1 MNKRL
6 KDKKAIVTGGSRG
19 IGEGIVKR
27 LYDEG
32 CHVIIADIRKELAE
46 NLISSLNKDQISFFQ
61 TDLAKEEDIKKL
73 IEFTNNNWGSLDFL
87 INNAGIEDGFALA
100 DQTYEAYRK
109 TMKINMDAPFLCSKY
124 ALPLLEKSK
133 TPRIV
138 MITSIQGVRG
148 YKGNI
153 SYNSAKG
160 GLINMTRVLA
170 VELAEKNILVNSVA
184 PGFINTPLSVMKDGN
199 LEWDTDW
206 FKDVY
211 LKYEKL
217 PMGRYGNPDDV
228 AGAVYFFCSED
239 SKYVTGQTLLVDG
252 GVSSTFLK
260 NLYLKIIYSRYDNG
274 CAKNELIFYNS
285 VL

>member
-1 MNKRL
+1 MDKRL
-6 KDKKAIVTGGSRG
+6 QNKKVIVTGGSRG

-27 LYDEG
+27 LYNEG
-32 CHVIIADIRKELAE
+32 SEIIIADIRKELAE
-46 NLISSLNKDQISFFQ
+46 NLINSLDKNQISFFQ
-61 TDLAKEEDIKKL
+61 TDLSQEEEIKKL
-73 IEFTNNNWGSLDFL
+73 MEFTENKWGGLDFL
-87 INNAGIEDGFALA
+87 INNAGIEDGYTLA
-100 DQTYEAYRK
+100 DQTYESYKK
-109 TMKINMDAPFLCSKY
+109 TMKVNMDAPFLCSKY

-133 TPRIV
+133 TPRII
-138 MITSIQGVRG
+138 MITSIQGIRG

-153 SYNSAKG
+153 SYNTAKG

-217 PMGRYGNPDDV
+217 PMGRYGHPDDV

-252 GVSSTFLK
+252 GVSSSF
-260 NLYLKIIYSRYDNG
+260 
-274 CAKNELIFYNS
+274 
-285 VL
+285 

>member
-1 MNKRL
+1 MDKRL
-6 KDKKAIVTGGSRG
+6 QNKKVIVTGGSRG

-27 LYDEG
+27 LYNEG
-32 CHVIIADIRKELAE
+32 SEIIIADIRKELAE
-46 NLISSLNKDQISFFQ
+46 NLINSLDKNQISFFQ
-61 TDLAKEEDIKKL
+61 TDLSQEEEIKKL
-73 IEFTNNNWGSLDFL
+73 MEFTEKKWGSLDFL
-87 INNAGIEDGFALA
+87 INNAGIEDGYTLA
-100 DQTYEAYRK
+100 DQTYESYRK
-109 TMKINMDAPFLCSKY
+109 TMKVNMDAPFLCSKY

-133 TPRIV
+133 TPRII
-138 MITSIQGVRG
+138 MITSIQGIRG

-153 SYNSAKG
+153 SYNTAKG

-217 PMGRYGNPDDV
+217 PMGRYGHPDDV

-252 GVSSTFLK
+252 GVSSSF
-260 NLYLKIIYSRYDNG
+260 
-274 CAKNELIFYNS
+274 
-285 VL
+285 

>member
-1 MNKRL
+1 MDKRL
-6 KDKKAIVTGGSRG
+6 QNKKVIVTGGSRG

-27 LYDEG
+27 LYNEG
-32 CHVIIADIRKELAE
+32 SEIIIADIRKELAE
-46 NLISSLNKDQISFFQ
+46 NLINSLDKNQISFFQ
-61 TDLAKEEDIKKL
+61 TDLSQEEEIKKL
-73 IEFTNNNWGSLDFL
+73 MEFTEKKWGSLDFL
-87 INNAGIEDGFALA
+87 INNAGIEDGYTLA
-100 DQTYEAYRK
+100 DQTYESYRK
-109 TMKINMDAPFLCSKY
+109 TMKVNMDAPFLCSKY
-124 ALPLLEKSK
+124 ALPLLEKSN
-133 TPRIV
+133 TPRII
-138 MITSIQGVRG
+138 MITSIQGIRG

-153 SYNSAKG
+153 SYNTAKG

-217 PMGRYGNPDDV
+217 PMGRYGHPDDV

-252 GVSSTFLK
+252 GVSSSF
-260 NLYLKIIYSRYDNG
+260 
-274 CAKNELIFYNS
+274 
-285 VL
+285 

>member
-1 MNKRL
+1 MDKRL
-6 KDKKAIVTGGSRG
+6 KNKKAIVTGGSRG

-27 LYDEG
+27 LYNEG
-32 CHVIIADIRKELAE
+32 AEIIIADIREELAE
-46 NLISSLNKDQISFFQ
+46 NLIKNLDHNQISFFQ
-61 TDLAKEEDIKKL
+61 ADLSQEEEIKKL
-73 IEFTNNNWGSLDFL
+73 MDYTKTKWGSLDFL
-87 INNAGIEDGFALA
+87 INNAGIEDGYTLA

-109 TMKINMDAPFLCSKY
+109 TMKVNMDAPFLCSKY
-124 ALPLLEKSK
+124 ALSLLEKSQ
-133 TPRIV
+133 TARIV

-153 SYNSAKG
+153 SYNTAKG

-206 FKDVY
+206 FNDVY

-217 PMGRYGNPDDV
+217 PMGRYGNPDDI

-252 GVSSTFLK
+252 GVSSTF
-260 NLYLKIIYSRYDNG
+260 
-274 CAKNELIFYNS
+274 
-285 VL
+285 

>member
-1 MNKRL
+1 MDKRL
-6 KDKKAIVTGGSRG
+6 KNKKAIVTGGSRG

-27 LYDEG
+27 LYNEG
-32 CHVIIADIRKELAE
+32 VEIIIADIREELAQ
-46 NLISSLNKDQISFFQ
+46 NLIKDLDHNQISFFQ
-61 TDLAKEEDIKKL
+61 ADLSQEEEIKKL
-73 IEFTNNNWGSLDFL
+73 MDYTKTKWGSLDFL
-87 INNAGIEDGFALA
+87 INNAGIEDGYTLA
-100 DQTYEAYRK
+100 DQTYESYRK
-109 TMKINMDAPFLCSKY
+109 TMKVNMDAPFLCSKY
-124 ALPLLEKSK
+124 ALSLLEKSQ
-133 TPRIV
+133 TARIV

-153 SYNSAKG
+153 SYNTAKG

-199 LEWDTDW
+199 LEWDTNW
-206 FKDVY
+206 FNDVY

-252 GVSSTFLK
+252 GVSSTF
-260 NLYLKIIYSRYDNG
+260 
-274 CAKNELIFYNS
+274 
-285 VL
+285 

>member
-1 MNKRL
+1 MDKRL
-6 KDKKAIVTGGSRG
+6 KNKKAIVTGGSRG

-27 LYDEG
+27 LYNEG
-32 CHVIIADIRKELAE
+32 AEIIIADIREELAE
-46 NLISSLNKDQISFFQ
+46 NLIKDLDHNQISFFQ
-61 TDLAKEEDIKKL
+61 ADLSQEEEIKKL
-73 IEFTNNNWGSLDFL
+73 MDYTKTKWGSLDFL
-87 INNAGIEDGFALA
+87 INNAGIEDGYALV
-100 DQTYEAYRK
+100 DQTYESYRK
-109 TMKINMDAPFLCSKY
+109 TMKVNMDAPFLCSKY
-124 ALPLLEKSK
+124 ALSLLEKSQNA
-133 TPRIV
+133 RIV

-153 SYNSAKG
+153 SYNTAKG

-206 FKDVY
+206 FNDVY

-217 PMGRYGNPDDV
+217 PMGRYGNPDDI

-252 GVSSTFLK
+252 GVSSTF
-260 NLYLKIIYSRYDNG
+260 
-274 CAKNELIFYNS
+274 
-285 VL
+285 

>member
-1 MNKRL
+1 MDKRL
-6 KDKKAIVTGGSRG
+6 KNKKAIVTGGSRG

-27 LYDEG
+27 LYNEG
-32 CHVIIADIRKELAE
+32 VEIIIADIREELAQ
-46 NLISSLNKDQISFFQ
+46 NLIKDLDHNQISFFQ
-61 TDLAKEEDIKKL
+61 ADLSQEEEIKKL
-73 IEFTNNNWGSLDFL
+73 MDYTKTKWGSLDFL
-87 INNAGIEDGFALA
+87 INNAGIEDGYTLA
-100 DQTYEAYRK
+100 DQTYESYRK
-109 TMKINMDAPFLCSKY
+109 TMKVNMDAPFLCSKY
-124 ALPLLEKSK
+124 ALSLLEKSQ
-133 TPRIV
+133 TARIV

-153 SYNSAKG
+153 SYNTAKG

-206 FKDVY
+206 FNDVY

-217 PMGRYGNPDDV
+217 PMGRYGNPDDI

-252 GVSSTFLK
+252 GVSSTF
-260 NLYLKIIYSRYDNG
+260 
-274 CAKNELIFYNS
+274 
-285 VL
+285 

>member
-1 MNKRL
+1 MDKRL
-6 KDKKAIVTGGSRG
+6 KNKKAIVTGGSRG

-27 LYDEG
+27 LYNEG
-32 CHVIIADIRKELAE
+32 TEIIIADIREELAE
-46 NLISSLNKDQISFFQ
+46 NLIKELDHNQISFFQ
-61 TDLAKEEDIKKL
+61 ADLSQEEEIKKL
-73 IEFTNNNWGSLDFL
+73 MDYTKNKWGSLDFL
-87 INNAGIEDGFALA
+87 INNAGIEDGYTLA
-100 DQTYEAYRK
+100 DQTYESYRK
-109 TMKINMDAPFLCSKY
+109 TMKVNMDAPFLCSKY
-124 ALPLLEKSK
+124 ALSLLEKSK
-133 TPRIV
+133 TPRII

-153 SYNSAKG
+153 SYNTAKG

-206 FKDVY
+206 FNDVY

-217 PMGRYGNPDDV
+217 PMGRYGNPDDI

-252 GVSSTFLK
+252 GVSSTF
-260 NLYLKIIYSRYDNG
+260 
-274 CAKNELIFYNS
+274 
-285 VL
+285 